1 MFFVL
6 LIVTFL
12 VALAVSFLVVRP
24 FAGPIVGILKRII
37 ATTSVLLSGE
47 VKRGPGLFSGRL
59 SSLSRGF
66 IAGNGPEVFS
76 GRGESRGTFTT
87 SAIKLGQ

>member
-24 FAGPIVGILKRII
+24 FAGPIVGILQRII

-59 SSLSRGF
+59 SSLSVALVLETDRKSF
-66 IAGNGPEVFS
+66 LAVEKVVE
-76 GRGESRGTFTT
+76 R
-87 SAIKLGQ
+87 LQLH

>member
-12 VALAVSFLVVRP
+12 VALAVSFLVVRL

-37 ATTSVLLSGE
+37 ATTSVLLS
-47 VKRGPGLFSGRL
+47 
-59 SSLSRGF
+59 
-66 IAGNGPEVFS
+66 
-76 GRGESRGTFTT
+76 
-87 SAIKLGQ
+87 